1 MEQCM
6 RKSRSRTLYLIGLL
20 LAIVG
25 NFLRLVDLSHHTNP
39 ANGFVT
45 GSTPAVSLIS
55 GLLLSIGFL
64 LGVVAW
70 IGALVRTAR
79 LHYWGWFIFLL
90 LLSGLAML
98 VYIFAGPETQIVPE
112 SWAEK

>member
-1 MEQCM
+1 MEECM
-6 RKSRSRTLYLIGLL
+6 RKSRSRNLYLIGVLL
-20 LAIVG
+20 GIVG
-25 NFLRLVDLSHHTNP
+25 NFLRLVDLSNHTNP
-39 ANGFVT
+39 ATGLAT
-45 GSTPAVSLIS
+45 GSTPAVILVS
-55 GLLLSIGFL
+55 GLLISSGFL

-98 VYIFAGPETQIVPE
+98 VYIFAGPETQIAPE
-112 SWAEK
+112 S

>member
-1 MEQCM
+1 M
-6 RKSRSRTLYLIGLL
+6 RKSRSRNLYLIGLL

-25 NFLRLVDLSHHTNP
+25 NFLRLVDLSNHTNP
-39 ANGFVT
+39 ATGLAT
-45 GSTPAVSLIS
+45 GSTPAVILLS
-55 GLLLSIGFL
+55 GLLISIGFL
-64 LGVVAW
+64 LGIIAW

-79 LHYWGWFIFLL
+79 LQQWGWFIVLL

-98 VYIFAGPETQIVPE
+98 VYIFAGSETQTVPE

>member
-1 MEQCM
+1 M
-6 RKSRSRTLYLIGLL
+6 RKSRSSTLYLIGLL

-25 NFLRLVDLSHHTNP
+25 NFMRLVDLSNHTNP
-39 ANGFVT
+39 ATGVAV
-45 GSTPAVSLIS
+45 GSTPAVFLIS
-55 GLLLSIGFL
+55 GIFISIGFL

-79 LHYWGWFIFLL
+79 LQYWGWFIFLL

-98 VYIFAGPETQIVPE
+98 VYIFAGSETQTVPE